1 MVGLETCTRI
11 LITGTHLDIIVESYE
26 KLLRVHMENSIEIQR
41 PTCGKISN
49 SILHI
54 EDWPSGYG
62 QPSRLHHGE
71 RTRRVI
77 RDHVF
82 LTVRDILPGIVLYTI
97 VPCHGG
103 KSV

>member
-1 MVGLETCTRI
+1 MFSSKFTYSMIMDLKICMSTQGVALPMIGLETCTRI

-62 QPSRLHHGE
+62 QPSRLHHG
-71 RTRRVI
+71 RRAS
-77 RDHVF
+77 
-82 LTVRDILPGIVLYTI
+82 TA
-97 VPCHGG
+97 
-103 KSV
+103 